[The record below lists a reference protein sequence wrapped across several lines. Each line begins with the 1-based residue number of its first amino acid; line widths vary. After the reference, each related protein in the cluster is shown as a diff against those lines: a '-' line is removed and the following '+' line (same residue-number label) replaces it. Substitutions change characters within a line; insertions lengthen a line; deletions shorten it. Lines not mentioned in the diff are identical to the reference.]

1 MSDKSKEKESIKQ
14 LEEVKSNTCDQKLKE
29 KVDNKLQYISK
40 PLNK

>member
-29 KVDNKLQYISK
+29 KIDKKLTYINN
-40 PLNK
+40 PLKK